1 MSAKG
6 WRNLCFVLTVVCVVQ
21 QWRDCDRDVETPPAE
36 HDRRPEMVAGTPARG
51 RSAAE
56 RVAHKARNAPAD
68 VDTVAGDGAQAPPER
83 ENGEGLNIAG
93 FTVPSWAMWMAP
105 HPGED
110 LRSYRDRMLP
120 LAKAAIAPQRA
131 RVARS
136 RDAFAQVAGLDD
148 HQRAELDAAAH
159 ETAAAIEDR
168 VMAAVL
174 GGELMPASFKPMTG
188 VSVARELLDIVA
200 RGNQRFVGGLRDDQR
215 AKLAQHPFDFG
226 DYLVFATPWE
236 DALKFLD

>member
-6 WRNLCFVLTVVCVVQ
+6 WRGLCFVFAIVSMVQ
-21 QWRDCDRDVETPPAE
+21 LWRDCDRDVETPAE
-36 HDRRPEMVAGTPARG
+36 HDCRPQTTARAT
-51 RSAAE
+51 S
-56 RVAHKARNAPAD
+56 RVSTAREARNAGAGAGMDIDKAD
-68 VDTVAGDGAQAPPER
+68 DGRVPQEQSAA
-83 ENGEGLNIAG
+83 GLNIAG
-93 FTVPSWAMWMAP
+93 FTVPSWAVWLAP

-136 RDAFAQVAGLDD
+136 RDAFAQLAGLDD

-168 VMAAVL
+168 VMAAVI
-174 GGELMPASFKPMTG
+174 GGELMPLTFKPMTG
-188 VSVARELLDIVA
+188 VSVARELLELVA
-200 RGNQRFVGGLRDDQR
+200 RGNQRFVAGLRDDQR